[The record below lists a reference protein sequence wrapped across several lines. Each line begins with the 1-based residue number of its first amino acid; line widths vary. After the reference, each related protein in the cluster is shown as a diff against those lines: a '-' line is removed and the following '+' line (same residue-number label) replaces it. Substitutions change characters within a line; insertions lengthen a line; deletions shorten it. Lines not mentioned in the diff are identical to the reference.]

1 MSETAAK
8 PFRIAFIGA
17 GGIALHHM
25 RTLKKIPGAEVI
37 AIADISQKALNAAK
51 EEFGVPWVFTDYK
64 QMLQDL
70 PEIEAVD
77 ICTPNGLHAQNTIDS
92 LNAGKHVMVEK
103 PMAMNVREAR
113 EMVAASERN
122 GKKLIVGFQHRFE
135 ARSKLLRER
144 IASGEFGK
152 ILFVRAQAL
161 RRRGIPSWGVFG
173 RKDLQG
179 GGPMIDIGVH
189 ILEASHA
196 IIGGPKPVS
205 ATANIFT
212 YIGNQPPVAAAQ
224 WGPWDYSTYTVED
237 LAVGMIR
244 FENGTMLSIETSFAA
259 HIEEDEWNITIL
271 GEKAGASWKSSKIF
285 KDEGGYMVNSQAT
298 YLGAWDHFEYKMRHF
313 VEVCRDDR
321 PNEVTAEQALMVQQ
335 MLDAIY
341 ASAEQGKEVTIE

>member
-1 MSETAAK
+1 
-8 PFRIAFIGA
+8 
-17 GGIALHHM
+17 
-25 RTLKKIPGAEVI
+25 
-37 AIADISQKALNAAK
+37 
-51 EEFGVPWVFTDYK
+51 
-64 QMLQDL
+64 
-70 PEIEAVD
+70 
-77 ICTPNGLHAQNTIDS
+77 
-92 LNAGKHVMVEK
+92 
-103 PMAMNVREAR
+103 MNVREAR
-113 EMVAASERN
+113 EMVAAAEKN

-135 ARSKLLRER
+135 ARSKLLRDR

-189 ILEASHA
+189 ILEAAHA
-196 IIGGPKPVS
+196 IIGSPKPIS
-205 ATANIFT
+205 ATSNTFT
-212 YIGNQPPVAAAQ
+212 YIGNQPPLAAAQ

-244 FENGTMLSIETSFAA
+244 FDNGTMLSIETSFAA

-285 KDEGGYMVNSQAT
+285 KDEAGYMVNSQAT
-298 YLGAWDHFEYKMRHF
+298 YLGNWDHFEYKMRHF

-321 PNEVTAEQALMVQQ
+321 PNEVTAEQALMIQQ

-341 ASAEQGKEVTIE
+341 LSAEQGKEVKIE